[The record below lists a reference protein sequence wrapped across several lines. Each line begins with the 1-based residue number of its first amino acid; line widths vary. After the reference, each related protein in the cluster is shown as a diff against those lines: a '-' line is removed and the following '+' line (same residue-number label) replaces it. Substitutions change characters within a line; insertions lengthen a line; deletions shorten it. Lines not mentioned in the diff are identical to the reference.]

1 MPTSNSSEEGGGA
14 AQTDAGAVH
23 HDTPSGTPRSPLLAL
38 VALLKWPGAAA
49 VMAGV
54 ACFPMAI
61 WFPGPWAVISLLLVM
76 GGCVLLVAALRAQ
89 RALMPEEDEP
99 EGGTEAG

>member
-1 MPTSNSSEEGGGA
+1 MLTLA
-14 AQTDAGAVH
+14 AG
-23 HDTPSGTPRSPLLAL
+23 
-38 VALLKWPGAAA
+38 LKWPGAAA

-61 WFPGPWAVISLLLVM
+61 WFPGPWAVLALLLVM

-89 RALMPEEDEP
+89 RALTPEDEP
-99 EGGTEAG
+99 DGEEAG